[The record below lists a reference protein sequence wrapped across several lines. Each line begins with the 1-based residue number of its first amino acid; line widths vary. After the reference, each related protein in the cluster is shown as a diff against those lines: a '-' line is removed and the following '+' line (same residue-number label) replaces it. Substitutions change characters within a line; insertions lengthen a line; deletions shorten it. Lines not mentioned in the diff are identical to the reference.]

1 MQTALAIKPQL
12 DVSLRLIAAV
22 VGGYLVAVAFSFA
35 CVPLLVLSQACDK
48 NEAVMVS
55 SMLSYLLYFA
65 VIIVSFCRKSSAVLW
80 RDLTLIILACTMLT
94 NMLGT
99 G

>member
-1 MQTALAIKPQL
+1 MAIKPQL

-35 CVPLLVLSQACDK
+35 CVPLLVLSHACGEQ
-48 NEAVMVS
+48 EAVMVS

-65 VIIVSFCRKSSAVLW
+65 VIIVSFCRKSSVLLW
-80 RDLTLIILACTMLT
+80 RDLALIMFVCTMLT
-94 NMLGT
+94 YMLGT